1 MITLITFLNRKR
13 EVEENS
19 HLRIELGPYRM
30 FLNSRG
36 RIPVILQITHQ
47 EKDEVFDL
55 VYMNLEA
62 LKLSL
67 RTREVYV
74 YRRSKKMVE
83 KLTSQPGK
91 GYFIDSIKICKNGR
105 SLLMTVRADQFSSEN
120 QAFRDEI
127 DWEKLAS
134 S

>member
-1 MITLITFLNRKR
+1 MITLITFLHRKKD
-13 EVEENS
+13 VDENS
-19 HLRIELGPYRM
+19 HLRIEIGPYRM
-30 FLNSRG
+30 ILNSRG
-36 RIPVILQITHQ
+36 RIPVILQIKQ
-47 EKDEVFDL
+47 NERNEVFDL

-83 KLTSQPGK
+83 KFYSQAEK

-134 S
+134 R

>member
-1 MITLITFLNRKR
+1 MITLITLFRRKK
-13 EVEENS
+13 EVDENS
-19 HLRIELGPYRM
+19 HLRIEIGPYRM
-30 FLNSRG
+30 FLNSQG
-36 RIPVILQITHQ
+36 RIPVILQIKNQ
-47 EKDEVFDL
+47 KKNEVFDL

-62 LKLSL
+62 IKLSL

-74 YRRSKKMVE
+74 YRRSKRMVE
-83 KLTSQPGK
+83 KFFSQPEK
-91 GYFIDSIKICKNGR
+91 GYFIESVKICKNGR
-105 SLLMTVRADQFSSEN
+105 SLLMTVRADQFGIEN